1 MKLWVSVERAVEKI
15 RVCTKPTNNSL
26 KINIFYDLKLDHV
39 GKSPGACFRQ
49 CFVFSTFKFF
59 GVKFMDSLKLIIS
72 MITIVILKTQHDDRP
87 IVFSNSVL
95 EPR

>member
-1 MKLWVSVERAVEKI
+1 MKLWVSVERAAEKI
-15 RVCTKPTNNSL
+15 RVCTKPTNDSL

-59 GVKFMDSLKLIIS
+59 WCKIYGFI
-72 MITIVILKTQHDDRP
+72 KTD
-87 IVFSNSVL
+87 N
-95 EPR
+95 